1 MSRNKNSDIQ
11 KSMVAVAASGGQVGA
26 LVGTKVD
33 ATGYSRAHFIFNFGN
48 GAATT
53 AALSAGI
60 GPWQASTSGA
70 TYAAI
75 ASASL
80 AAVTSGVLS
89 STSVTLEV
97 DVPISAGTPWLLVS
111 GGSLLSTAV
120 PHSCVVELYN
130 GINRPPTAS
139 STEVVTV

>member
-1 MSRNKNSDIQ
+1 MSRNKNPDVQ

-48 GAATT
+48 G

-139 STEVVTV
+139 SIEVVTV